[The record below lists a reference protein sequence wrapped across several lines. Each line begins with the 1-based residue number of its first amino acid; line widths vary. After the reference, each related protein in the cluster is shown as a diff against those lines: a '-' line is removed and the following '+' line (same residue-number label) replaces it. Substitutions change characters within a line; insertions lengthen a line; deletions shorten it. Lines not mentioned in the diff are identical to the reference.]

1 MANLR
6 PIVRKN
12 GVMTQMRGTDVIDPS
27 LLPFGAP
34 IGNNAL
40 INGGWKFWQR
50 GTSRTL
56 NSPLASYVADRWQGV
71 CGGDAG
77 ASLTMT
83 RQKFATAVDSSTHY
97 GQFVTQNALPNT
109 DSFVCQLLEGVG
121 TFAGKTTTAS
131 FYGWA
136 NANNTPVGVRILQ
149 RFGSGGSPDVETEIG
164 IINLN
169 TTPGYVSI
177 TFDVPSIAGKTVGNN
192 DILYL
197 IFDFCKSTGY
207 SNQLKQRNSVIA
219 MTMNKWEL
227 GSTRT
232 TFADL
237 DDAIEFRKCLRF
249 YEKSYNP
256 DVEPG
261 TVTVPGAAGA
271 GARTPYYLQAPCT
284 QFTTTKRVPP
294 SISIYSPQ
302 SGQNGNVAEYNT
314 AGNFVANRIGIV
326 LNIGQNNF
334 EMILGNGDATVNNTI
349 RWHWVADA
357 ELF

>member
-1 MANLR
+1 MANVR

-12 GVMTQMRGTDVIDPS
+12 GVMTQMRGADVIDPS
-27 LLPFGAP
+27 LLPYGAP
-34 IGNNAL
+34 IGYNVL

-50 GTSRTL
+50 GTSKTL
-56 NSPLASYVADRWQGV
+56 NAPLAAYVADRWQGV

-77 ASLTMT
+77 ASLALS
-83 RQKFATAVDSSTHY
+83 RQKFAIPVDSATHY
-97 GQFVTQNALPNT
+97 GRFATQNATANT
-109 DSFVCQLLEGVG
+109 DSFICQIIEGVG

-136 NANNTPVGVRILQ
+136 NASNTPIGVRIIQ
-149 RFGSGGSPDVETEIG
+149 RFGSGGSPEVETEIG
-164 IINLN
+164 LLNLN
-169 TTPGYVSI
+169 ITPGYVSI
-177 TFDVPSIAGKTVGNN
+177 TFDVPSIAGKTIGSN
-192 DILYL
+192 DMLFL
-197 IFDFCKSTGY
+197 IFDFCKSSGY
-207 SNQLKQRNSVIA
+207 GDQLKQKNPVVA

-227 GSTRT
+227 GTTRT

-237 DDAIEFRKCLRF
+237 DDAAEFRKCQRY
-249 YEKSYNP
+249 YEKSYNT
-256 DVEPG
+256 DTEPG
-261 TVTVPGAAGA
+261 TTTVPGAAGS

-284 QFTTTKRVPP
+284 QFTVSKRVPP

-314 AGNFVANRIGIV
+314 SGNFVANRIGIV
-326 LNIGQNNF
+326 LNIGQSNF
-334 EMILGNGDATVNNTI
+334 EMILGNGDATVDNTI